1 MGRACFRLY
10 SREPRSGARVQTR
23 RVAYAGA
30 MPASDAPAGPLEGT
44 GRSNVASYSK
54 GRVEY
59 HSKTF
64 HKGRRP
70 RRRIKSTQARKGV
83 WHLKLILALI
93 AGFAIVGGVWL
104 HREAL
109 NERGGQAALPAT
121 SGR

>member
-70 RRRIKSTQARKGV
+70 RRRVKSTQARKGV
-83 WHLKLILALI
+83 RHLKLILALI
-93 AGFAIVGGVWL
+93 AGIAMLAGTWL
-104 HREAL
+104 QPQAP
-109 NERGGQAALPAT
+109 NERGGQTASQATPA
-121 SGR
+121 R